1 MDSETRQML
10 ADELQSVLAD
20 TFKLRSEDIKK
31 YITKILDEKD
41 EEAVWALTDFFLKF
55 KKYNVD
61 GVYSLE
67 RSKASKEVVNRAIKM
82 YYTNKE
88 RIQDH
93 FFVAMDFAQ
102 KQGIDPIQV
111 ATMENLRKLTR
122 SIYENTYNTLTKVQY
137 EDPITGQMLTLYN
150 DAEFKEL
157 IENCASAICKVNEN
171 VVGEVYSILS
181 IFGYDKENKTYY
193 VSKNDAKDMMKRCG
207 TLLTFPPERLK
218 ENIEFLRLHFIPPMT
233 SAELVCRISKSPSIL
248 TIDKEKINKFEDC
261 IFENL
266 TDLRATNPALFP
278 QGKEFEE
285 FARKYARESTFNIEK
300 LSSINGLNKDNLKQ
314 FSKVKD
320 ILVKYLGPK
329 NAFETFTDFN
339 VLSTDPQVL
348 DALLEKFVQFD
359 KENNSFKMRTFFIKH
374 PASALNILQSDQPIT
389 STSFQPAKRA
399 PRKPKEVDVSS
410 MPTDAKSN
418 AYLTSSEKAKVENL
432 FENAK
437 SRLKARTT
445 RKVVDG
451 VEQLSEEEQE
461 EKDYWQE
468 IFDRLQ
474 DDFDASKCTSAFD
487 EILSRTEMTI
497 DAKKGKGYADKT
509 FKISEMKAL
518 YSKYLELCKGAEPYA
533 ESFFKYLEK
542 LCDCERKA
550 KNIKGCTP
558 NYYFSTITETTKIG
572 NEFFDSAFEVDKIMK
587 KLLVEVLYKGE
598 KIVKDLKIPSNRF
611 EKFCFD
617 RSLDKNGIIKLFSF
631 SVLFVE
637 YANFLAEN
645 ADKIIGY
652 ELENK
657 KFSDAYDNFLFE
669 KIAVKDMYYC
679 LKFRELA
686 VDKICDLIDPIM
698 SPINEID
705 PTSNYNIKLRRSA
718 SQKYVGYSVLNP
730 MNHRPL
736 GFENIGGD
744 DIVSLAMK
752 ANNFALRRI
761 LSDEGKKFIDM
772 CRRGVG
778 KFAYEADYY
787 DGFYTTHSGVCVYC
801 KEKDKSVAIF
811 FDEPNMDKAKFENV
825 GVKPIPEDLAKEV
838 GVITNSR
845 NNEMH
850 YTDDDLKSMA
860 PLKPTV
866 QAKYK

>member
-1 MDSETRQML
+1 MDIETRQML

-55 KKYNVD
+55 KKYNID

-150 DAEFKEL
+150 DAEFKQL
-157 IENCASAICKVNEN
+157 IENCASVICKVNEN
-171 VVGEVYSILS
+171 DVGEVYSILS
-181 IFGYDKENKTYY
+181 VFGYDKENKTYY

-207 TLLTFPPERLK
+207 SLLTFPPERLK

-248 TIDKEKINKFEDC
+248 TIDREKINKFEDC

-266 TDLRATNPALFP
+266 TDLRAINPALFP

-374 PASALNILQSDQPIT
+374 PASALNILQNDQPIT
-389 STSFQPAKRA
+389 STSFQSAKRT

-410 MPTDAKSN
+410 MPTNAKSN
-418 AYLTSSEKAKVENL
+418 AYLTSSEKAKVEDL

-474 DDFDASKCTSAFD
+474 DDFDTSKCTSAFD
-487 EILSRTEMTI
+487 ELIARTEVII
-497 DAKKGKGYADKT
+497 DAKKGKGYANKT

-518 YSKYLELCKGAEPYA
+518 YFKYLELCKDAEPYA
-533 ESFFKYLEK
+533 KLFFKNLSE
-542 LCDCERKA
+542 LCACERKV

-558 NYYFSTITETTKIG
+558 NYYFSTLSEATKIG
-572 NEFFDSAFEVDKIMK
+572 NNFFDRAFEVDKLMK
-587 KLLVEVLYKGE
+587 KLLVDVLYKGE
-598 KIVKDLKIPSNRF
+598 KIVRDLKIPNNRF

-617 RSLDKNGIIKLFSF
+617 RSLDKNGLIKLFSF
-631 SVLFVE
+631 SNLFVE

-645 ADKIIGY
+645 ADKVLGY
-652 ELENK
+652 DLENQK
-657 KFSDAYDNFLFE
+657 YSNSYDKFINE
-669 KIAVKDMYYC
+669 KLNIKDMYYS

-686 VDKICDLIDPIM
+686 IDKICDLINPIM
-698 SPINEID
+698 APIFEMD
-705 PTSNYNIKLRRSA
+705 PTSEYNAKLRRDVA
-718 SQKYVGYSVLNP
+718 QKYVGYSVLNP
-730 MNHRPL
+730 VNNRPL
-736 GFENIGGD
+736 GFATPGGD
-744 DIVSLAMK
+744 DLVSMAMNP
-752 ANNFALRRI
+752 NNSHLRKML
-761 LSDEGKKFIDM
+761 LSEGKKFTEM
-772 CRRGVG
+772 CKRGIG
-778 KFAYEADYY
+778 TTKYEADYY
-787 DGFYTTHSGVCVYC
+787 DGLYTTHSGVCVYC
-801 KEKDKSVAIF
+801 KEKGKSVAIF
-811 FDEPNMDKAKFENV
+811 FDEPDFDKEKFADV
-825 GVKPIPEDLAKEV
+825 GIKPIPEDLAKEV
-838 GVITNSR
+838 SIITNSR
-845 NNEMH
+845 NNEMY
-850 YTDDDLKSMA
+850 YTDEDLKAMT
-860 PLKPTV
+860 PLKPTI
-866 QAKYK
+866 KSDYK